1 MRRQWRGKLAAI
13 ARSAPEVGAALAAA
27 RFSVERRGRHKACPY
42 GRNNL
47 PTEEMTYTKY
57 LGELKGVMDQFP
69 LADLKRLTDI
79 LFHAY
84 ENDRAIFLFGN
95 GGSAALAS
103 HLATDLA
110 KGTHFPGPTAMK
122 SVRRMRVLALT
133 DNAPLM
139 TAWSNDLSYEEVFSG
154 QLENFVR
161 ARDVAFGISGSGNSP
176 NVLRALELAR
186 LTGATTVGFAGF
198 GGGKMKD
205 LLDCA
210 VVLESQNMQ
219 VVEDAHVI
227 LSHLLFLDL
236 KARIEANAESV
247 TSKSS

>member
-1 MRRQWRGKLAAI
+1 MA
-13 ARSAPEVGAALAAA
+13 S
-27 RFSVERRGRHKACPY
+27 
-42 GRNNL
+42 
-47 PTEEMTYTKY
+47 EENYTKY
-57 LGELKGVMDQFP
+57 LSELKGVMDEFP
-69 LADLKRLTDI
+69 LAQLKEAAEI
-79 LFHAY
+79 LFRAY
-84 ENDRAIFLFGN
+84 QNDRPICLFGN

-110 KGTHFPGPTAMK
+110 KGTHFPGPPSMK
-122 SVRRMRVLALT
+122 NVRRMRVLALT
-133 DNAPLM
+133 DNTPLM
-139 TAWSNDLSYEEVFSG
+139 TAWSNDLDYDQVFSG

-186 LTGATTVGFAGF
+186 RSGATTVGFAGF

-210 VVLESQNMQ
+210 VVVNSTNMQ
-219 VVEDAHVI
+219 QVEDAHVI

-236 KARIEANAESV
+236 KARLEATAQ
-247 TSKSS
+247 

>member
-1 MRRQWRGKLAAI
+1 MEFKQSGGETPPLQRI
-13 ARSAPEVGAALAAA
+13 NPVSPE
-27 RFSVERRGRHKACPY
+27 K
-42 GRNNL
+42 N
-47 PTEEMTYTKY
+47 YTNY
-57 LGELKGVMDQFP
+57 LTELKGEIDRFP
-69 LADLKRLTDI
+69 LADLKRVGDI

-84 ENDRAIFLFGN
+84 ENDRSIFLFGN

-110 KGTHFPGPTAMK
+110 KGTHFPGPPSMK
-122 SVRRMRVLALT
+122 NVRRMRVLALT
-133 DNAPLM
+133 DNTPLM

-161 ARDVAFGISGSGNSP
+161 ARDVAFAISGSGNSP

-186 LTGATTVGFAGF
+186 RSGATTVGFAGF
-198 GGGKMKD
+198 GGGKMKP

-210 VVLESQNMQ
+210 VVVDSQNMQ
-219 VVEDAHVI
+219 QVEDAHVI

-236 KARIEANAESV
+236 KARIETKAESV
-247 TSKSS
+247 TSKS

>member
-1 MRRQWRGKLAAI
+1 MALEEQY
-13 ARSAPEVGAALAAA
+13 AR
-27 RFSVERRGRHKACPY
+27 
-42 GRNNL
+42 
-47 PTEEMTYTKY
+47 Y
-57 LGELKGVMDQFP
+57 LIELKGVIDQLP
-69 LADLKRLTDI
+69 LAQLKQAADI

-84 ENDRAIFLFGN
+84 QNDRSIFLFGN

-110 KGTHFPGPTAMK
+110 KGTHFPGPSSMK
-122 SVRRMRVLALT
+122 NVRRMRVLSLT
-133 DNAPLM
+133 DNTPLM
-139 TAWSNDLSYEEVFSG
+139 TAWSNDLEYEQVFAG

-186 LTGATTVGFAGF
+186 RSGAVTIGFAGF

-210 VVLESQNMQ
+210 VVIDSQNMQ
-219 VVEDAHVI
+219 QIEDAHFI
-227 LSHLLFLDL
+227 LAHLLFLDL
-236 KARIEANAESV
+236 KARIEATAASV
-247 TSKSS
+247 MAKS